1 MLIKENE
8 QRLIELRQ
16 QLESQNSSELSNRD
30 QKYSNRIAELTE
42 TLSGKIAEI
51 RNLRS
56 SQQSFLESVT
66 EKEKLLE
73 SSKSRVDQL
82 TRDLSFC
89 GDSLCSVRGER
100 DAFKEKIIQLEVR
113 NCNMYMCMHEQCI
126 GNFDLV
132 VNGVLLL
139 L

>member
-8 QRLIELRQ
+8 QRLIELRE

-30 QKYSNRIAELTE
+30 QKYSSRIAELTE
-42 TLSGKIAEI
+42 TLSNKMAEI
-51 RNLRS
+51 RSLRS
-56 SQQSFLESVT
+56 SQQSLLESVT

-100 DAFKEKIIQLEVR
+100 DTFKEKIIQLQVSK
-113 NCNMYMCMHEQCI
+113 
-126 GNFDLV
+126 L
-132 VNGVLLL
+132 
-139 L
+139 